1 MRVGIIGLGGIGNSV
16 ITSLHHASLLSELE
30 IVGVLVKSSSDKSFY
45 DKTNKSI
52 RSFNTCEELLSQRPD
67 VIAECADHTAV
78 QAYAEDILTAGIKLV
93 CISIGALADEKL
105 YERLKNAAVAGNTS
119 MILPSG
125 AVGGIDALS
134 AARLSGINRVCYT
147 CRKPPKVW
155 RGTPAEDKINLDELK
170 HGECFYRGNARDAA
184 LQYPKNSNVAAT
196 IALAGIGFEATEVNL
211 IADPDLS
218 QNCHEV
224 EVDAISG
231 SFNISLS
238 GHSLPENPKSSA
250 LAAYSVANCLMKL
263 DTAIVI

>member
-1 MRVGIIGLGGIGNSV
+1 MRVGIIGLGGIGSSV
-16 ITSLHHASLLSELE
+16 LACLHRVSLLSELE
-30 IVGVLVKSSSDKSFY
+30 IAGVLERSANSKSCCDKVDRPVRTVDS
-45 DKTNKSI
+45 
-52 RSFNTCEELLSQRPD
+52 CEELLSQKPD

-78 QAYAEDILTAGIKLV
+78 QAYAEDILMAGVKLV

-105 YERLKNAAVAGNTS
+105 YARLKNAAAVGHTS
-119 MILPSG
+119 IILPSG

-134 AARLSGINRVCYT
+134 AARLAGINSVCYT
-147 CRKPPKVW
+147 CRKPPNAW
-155 RGTPAEDKINLDELK
+155 RGTLAENKIKLDELR
-170 HGECFYRGNARDAA
+170 HEACFYRGNARAAA

-211 IADPDLS
+211 VADPGLE

-224 EVDAISG
+224 AVDAASG

-238 GHSLPENPKSSA
+238 GHSLPENPKTSA

-263 DTAIVI
+263 DTAVVI